1 MKKET
6 IKFLIFSAIVIII
19 FSSIVYGLYNNKD
32 RQEEKSSEENI
43 KITDCEL
50 PVKVSYINLTEK
62 EIEEVKEILCDT
74 SLIYLK
80 RQKEIVF
87 ADNVTEYCSKYKN
100 GERYECVGINYGKG
114 RIIYIRYNDDEDSL
128 RATFCHE
135 LLHTS
140 VVDKEKNQDYEEEL
154 VDDLAQKFVCYKDG
168 WWLYK

>member
-1 MKKET
+1 MKKDT
-6 IKFLIFSAIVIII
+6 KKFLIFSAIVIII
-19 FSSIVYGLYNNKD
+19 FSSIAYGIYNNKD

-62 EIEEVKEILCDT
+62 EIKKVKEILCDT

-80 RQKEIVF
+80 RQQEIVF
-87 ADNVTEYCSKYKN
+87 ADNVTKFCKDDNDGQK
-100 GERYECVGINYGKG
+100 CKGINYGKG
-114 RIIYIRYNDDEDSL
+114 RIIYIGYTNDEDSL

-135 LLHTS
+135 LCHTS
-140 VVDKEKNQDYEEEL
+140 VVDKENNEDYEEEL

-168 WWLYK
+168 WWYYK